1 MENTPLQI
9 EIQNIGT
16 TTLIIPLGD
25 IDIGKSTELRNAIH
39 PVIQEAPKR
48 VVVDLCHVPYMDSSG
63 VATLIEGLQLSKQSN
78 IEFRLCSMSEGVRS
92 IIELARL
99 DQIFSILDS
108 REDALAE

>member
-39 PVIQEAPKR
+39 PVIQEAPKI
-48 VVVDLCHVPYMDSSG
+48 D
-63 VATLIEGLQLSKQSN
+63 ATLWGINMQYL
-78 IEFRLCSMSEGVRS
+78 MTM
-92 IIELARL
+92 
-99 DQIFSILDS
+99 
-108 REDALAE
+108 